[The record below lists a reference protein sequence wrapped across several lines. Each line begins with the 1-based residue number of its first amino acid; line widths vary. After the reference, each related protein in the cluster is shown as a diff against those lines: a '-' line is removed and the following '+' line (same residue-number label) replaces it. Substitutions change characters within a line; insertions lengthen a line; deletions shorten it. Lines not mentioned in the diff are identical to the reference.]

1 MQALDEEEEGE
12 NPCWDF
18 SESQGDE
25 IAETKS
31 ISGARGKKTRQEEE
45 EKEKGLLALPEKMKP
60 DWTLAKLYGAFRT
73 YVIMTTEEIAAMT
86 ERQDAL
92 EESYAKLSTTVASS
106 ITTTNYTVVFLLSLI
121 SSFSYSPFSPPSFL
135 QPWAREFLKES
146 FLKHIYI
153 NPNMVIRARSFFQS
167 RAENLTPDDLKKA
180 FKSKKPSFISAVRE
194 VWGTGRITLAKDV
207 RSALAV
213 EFTKRFPNHRL
224 LPLPGDDDLTP
235 QNKWYKIFKSTAVSK
250 VDMASPLLSKKDP
263 IDEAYAAWLVAWGP
277 CLREWTARNASKH
290 HELAFTIIKKIAA
303 DKGWWFIP
311 TNATAKQLKKLQ
323 VVSIFLVAHMVCAF
337 VHFIFILLLA
347 PLFIKIGPY

>member
-1 MQALDEEEEGE
+1 
-12 NPCWDF
+12 
-18 SESQGDE
+18 
-25 IAETKS
+25 
-31 ISGARGKKTRQEEE
+31 
-45 EKEKGLLALPEKMKP
+45 MKP

-180 FKSKKPSFISAVRE
+180 FKSKKPSFISAVCY
-194 VWGTGRITLAKDV
+194 L
-207 RSALAV
+207 SFFYLCSY
-213 EFTKRFPNHRL
+213 FFL
-224 LPLPGDDDLTP
+224 LG
-235 QNKWYKIFKSTAVSK
+235 S
-250 VDMASPLLSKKDP
+250 
-263 IDEAYAAWLVAWGP
+263 
-277 CLREWTARNASKH
+277 
-290 HELAFTIIKKIAA
+290 
-303 DKGWWFIP
+303 
-311 TNATAKQLKKLQ
+311 
-323 VVSIFLVAHMVCAF
+323 
-337 VHFIFILLLA
+337 
-347 PLFIKIGPY
+347 